1 MTNNNTHRR
10 AKIVCTIGPS
20 SSSYEKIVKLIKA
33 GMDVARLNF
42 SHGTHAEHKKVV
54 SFIRKASLAL
64 KKPVAIMQDLQGP
77 KIRVQTFMNGSVELK
92 PGKSFIL
99 TTRNVKGNDQIVSVS
114 YKLFNQDVKAGD
126 DVLLDDGLLKLKVEK
141 IKGEDVNCRVVFGG
155 RLSDHKGIN
164 LPDCILSVNALTKKD
179 REDLK
184 FGIDQDVDY
193 VALSFVQRPEDIK
206 QIKSIIARYHKDI
219 PVIAKIEKPQAVK
232 TIDAITDIADAIMVA
247 RGDLGVELNPEE
259 VPLIQKQ
266 IIHSCNEKGIPVITA
281 TQMLESMIHNP
292 RPTRA
297 EASDVANAVL
307 DGTDAV
313 MLSGETASGKYPV
326 ESVIT
331 MHRIVN
337 LVESKRTHSW
347 ELKRRKPDL
356 KYPTSLAIGYS
367 ASHAADLVKAAAIV
381 CLTQSGSTARMI
393 ARFRPNEPIISMT
406 PVPVSLTRMALFW
419 GVSGYLVKELSENM
433 ESAIKQVKE
442 VVLKQKLV
450 KKGERIVITAGLPF
464 YTRGTTNMVR
474 IEEV

>member
-1 MTNNNTHRR
+1 MTKINTPRR

-20 SSSYEKIVKLIKA
+20 SNNNGKIFKLIKM

-42 SHGTHAEHKKVV
+42 SHGTHEAHQEVIRSIRRASAE
-54 SFIRKASLAL
+54 L
-64 KKPVAIMQDLQGP
+64 KKPVAILQDLQGP
-77 KIRVQTFMNGSVELK
+77 KIRVQTFINGSVELK
-92 PGKSFIL
+92 PGKPFIL
-99 TTRNVKGNDQIVSVS
+99 TTRNVKGNDQMASVS
-114 YKLFNQDVKAGD
+114 YKLFSQDVKPGD

-141 IKGEDVNCRVVFGG
+141 IKGEDVYCRVVFGG
-155 RLSDHKGIN
+155 KLSDHKGIN
-164 LPDCILSVNALTKKD
+164 LPNCILSVDALTKKD
-179 REDLK
+179 KEDLK
-184 FGIDQDVDY
+184 FGIAQDVDY
-193 VALSFVQRPEDIK
+193 MALSFVQRPEDIK
-206 QIKSIIARYHKDI
+206 QVKSIIARYNKDI
-219 PVIAKIEKPQAVK
+219 PVIAKIEKPQAV
-232 TIDAITDIADAIMVA
+232 TVIDAITDIADAIMVA

-266 IIHSCNEKGIPVITA
+266 IIHLCNEKGVPVITA
-281 TQMLESMIHNP
+281 TQMLESMIYNP

-313 MLSGETASGKYPV
+313 MLSGETACGKYPV
-326 ESVIT
+326 EAVVT
-331 MHRIVN
+331 MHRIVS
-337 LVESKRTHSW
+337 LIESKRIQSW

-393 ARFRPNEPIISMT
+393 ARFRPNEPI
-406 PVPVSLTRMALFW
+406 VSLTPVHSSLNRMALLW
-419 GVSGYLVKELSENM
+419 GVSGYLVKELSDDID
-433 ESAIKQVKE
+433 SALKYTKKLLLKE
-442 VVLKQKLV
+442 RLV

-464 YTRGTTNMVR
+464 YTRGTTNMLR